1 MVQGHALNATVRGG
15 GRVRAV
21 KFARIVLPLALA
33 LALAACASS
42 PSPNAPHAAT
52 ARDVQPFNPSYNFTE
67 AQSASFTLSNW
78 DATDPP
84 SLSRTHY
91 YWYPYY
97 SRYYQYYA
105 LSSAI
110 ACLLTG
116 MTVGVLWLL
125 GWW

>member
-1 MVQGHALNATVRGG
+1 MVQRHTLNATGCG
-15 GRVRAV
+15 GRMKAIR
-21 KFARIVLPLALA
+21 FARIVLPLCLA
-33 LALAACASS
+33 LALASCASS
-42 PSPNAPHAAT
+42 PAPGAPHAAT

-67 AQSASFTLSNW
+67 AQSAPFTLSPW
-78 DATDPP
+78 DAPAPP
-84 SLSRTHY
+84 SPTPTRY
-91 YWYPYY
+91 YRYPDYY
-97 SRYYQYYA
+97 RYYQYYA